1 MFGSAA
7 GFVGSDAGSALGN
20 FMAENS
26 GTRSVVLLDEFDHCE
41 PETWEG
47 FYHAF
52 DEGEYT
58 VKKVGGGAPG
68 RTRTAFS
75 PGGGDSVSG
84 YKLKYF
90 QFINV
95 QLGISLKSASALQEY
110 YHLHV
115 T

>member
-7 GFVGSDAGSALGN
+7 GFVGSDMGSALGN
-20 FMAENS
+20 FMTENS
-26 GTRSVVLLDEFDHCE
+26 GSRSVVLLDEFDHCE

-58 VKKVGGGAPG
+58 VKKVGGGASG
-68 RTRTAFS
+68 RIRTTFS

-84 YKLKYF
+84 YPLNYLQIIDVQFEVTLKC
-90 QFINV
+90 
-95 QLGISLKSASALQEY
+95 ALQEQ
-110 YHLHV
+110 
-115 T
+115 